1 MHLASYTGNPQIIKI
16 LIANGAYI
24 NAKNPAGMTVMHL
37 AAQGNQAY
45 SLAYFKSKYLD
56 INERDNSNSTP
67 LHWAMI
73 NLSSIAI
80 DYLLAWGCDIN
91 IQD

>member
-1 MHLASYTGNPQIIKI
+1 
-16 LIANGAYI
+16 LIANGASI

-56 INERDNSNSTP
+56 INERDNSDSTP

-73 NLSSIAI
+73 NLSANAI
-80 DYLLAWGCDIN
+80 DYLLAWGCEIN
-91 IQD
+91 I